1 MSYIQSRPMKY
12 YLVYSQLSQ
21 QPDSAHEIHDVMCA
35 NAVANL
41 GYSGIL
47 AYPKQQNN
55 PFNLLPILFP
65 FQLQKPAPEF
75 IDFYDVQNKLQVLG
89 LSIPPLMEK
98 GINRFNVSSLVCK
111 YYLPIYLKNKIKA
124 VHTRDWNFAKAA
136 VKNKIP
142 TIFERHY
149 FAEKTFEKSIVD
161 DPYFRVVITQSEI
174 IRQSI
179 IEAGIP
185 PEKAIW
191 LDNGFNQSFLKRY
204 PEDAQKW
211 RTELLKNNRQY
222 LIIYS
227 GALYPFKG
235 IDLLIDVAEKLPNLQ
250 FAVTGG
256 TEEQVKHYQQLAQDK
271 KVNNID
277 FLGWVMPR
285 SRLVSLFQAADILAH
300 PHLSGKSAS
309 FTNPVKFFQYLA
321 SGTPIV
327 ATEITPLMSFKKTVP
342 MGVWCEPDTPNL
354 FAEAIQK
361 CLETYPRK
369 MEGYEENISYSKGF
383 SWEKRAEKIIKYL
396 PEITK

>member
-1 MSYIQSRPMKY
+1 MKH

-47 AYPKQQNN
+47 AYPKKTTNSL
-55 PFNLLPILFP
+55 NLFPVFFP
-65 FQLQKPAPEF
+65 FQPEKPEQEF
-75 IDFYDVQNKLQVLG
+75 IDFYDVQNQLRVLG
-89 LSIPPLMEK
+89 LSIPSLIEK

-111 YYLPIYLKNKIKA
+111 YYLPIHLRNKIQA

-149 FAEKTFEKSIVD
+149 FAEKTFEQDIVT
-161 DPYFRVVITQSEI
+161 DPHFRVVITQSEI
-174 IRQSI
+174 IRQSM

-185 PEKAIW
+185 SEKAIW
-191 LDNGFNQSFLKRY
+191 LDNGFNQSFLQRY

-211 RTELLKNNRQY
+211 RSELLKNNRKY

-235 IDLLIDVAEKLPNLQ
+235 VDLLIDVAYKLPNLQ

-256 TEEQVKHYQQLAQDK
+256 TEEQVKHYQQLAQEK
-271 KVNNID
+271 QVNNIN

-285 SRLVSLFQAADILAH
+285 SRLISLFQAADILAH

-327 ATEITPLMSFKKTVP
+327 ATEIAPLMSFKKTVP
-342 MGVWCEPDTPNL
+342 IGIWCEPDDPTI
-354 FAEAIQK
+354 FADAIQK

-369 MEGYEENISYSKGF
+369 IGGYEENMSYSKNF

-396 PEITK
+396 PKITK

>member
-1 MSYIQSRPMKY
+1 MKY

-21 QPDSAHEIHDVMCA
+21 KPDSAHEIHDVMCA

-47 AYPKQQNN
+47 AYPKKQTNS
-55 PFNLLPILFP
+55 FNLWPIFFP
-65 FQLQKPAPEF
+65 FQPQKPEQAF

-89 LSIPPLMEK
+89 LSIPPLIEQ

-111 YYLPIYLKNKIKA
+111 YYLPIHLRNKIQA

-149 FAEKTFEKSIVD
+149 FAEKTFEKEIVN

-174 IRQSI
+174 IRQSM

-185 PEKAIW
+185 SEKAVW

-204 PEDAQKW
+204 AEDAQKW
-211 RTELLKNNRQY
+211 RNDLLKNNRQY

-235 IDLLIDVAEKLPNLQ
+235 VDLLIDVAQKLPNLQ

-285 SRLVSLFQAADILAH
+285 SRLISLFQAADILAH

-327 ATEITPLMSFKKTVP
+327 ATEIAPLMSFKKTVP
-342 MGVWCEPDTPNL
+342 IGVWCEPDDPTIFPD
-354 FAEAIQK
+354 AIQK

-369 MEGYEENISYSKGF
+369 LGGYEENMSYSKGF